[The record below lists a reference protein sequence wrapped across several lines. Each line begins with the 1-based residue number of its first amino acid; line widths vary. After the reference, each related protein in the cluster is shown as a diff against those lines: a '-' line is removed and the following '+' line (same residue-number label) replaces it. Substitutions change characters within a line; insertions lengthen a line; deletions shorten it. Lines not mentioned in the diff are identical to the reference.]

1 MPMKGPRSIAR
12 SSVTAAAA
20 RVAAAVVAAVVT
32 AVAFAPRTGHA
43 AGPAP
48 APAPSASAAAPK
60 VVDPTGDV
68 QAPAD
73 RTLVVTL
80 PDGVA
85 VTLEPGTHGRW
96 LPRGKLPSETN
107 SWALGYHLVLIEGE
121 LDVRMPDGAGGAKG
135 KHAFLVQT
143 KAGTLTDWRGKL
155 HVMVHDDKTT
165 AAIYEGALVVGSNGQ
180 GFPVYDGAGILMRK
194 GVNPD
199 KSRGIP
205 AAPVWDS
212 DHGAPSLV
220 VEPQGARGNVGVS
233 WKPVP
238 GAAGYRVAIAH
249 DAAMSGVM
257 EIASTTDTSYAMVE
271 RGGGGYWAQVRAV
284 GPEGIVGEW
293 SPARSLRVVHYAVPD
308 GATVA
313 RDGTIVLP
321 PRLSVRLADADGL
334 EMAYATSTSTTPGPL
349 YWSPV
354 SGSLRLPD
362 DADVRVV
369 HLRDPGLGQEATL
382 TLARRAL
389 RVDIDMTPRDPLPG
403 NSIDVRAV
411 AWDPTRRLDP
421 TQESISLEVT
431 RDLTAVP
438 VSWRQAGNTWTA
450 RIPPAPT
457 PGPTVI
463 RVVARDAF
471 GAEIGRGFV
480 EIAGSVQDP
489 R

>member
-1 MPMKGPRSIAR
+1 MPMKGPRSPAVLLVA
-12 SSVTAAAA
+12 SLGAALAA
-20 RVAAAVVAAVVT
+20 S
-32 AVAFAPRTGHA
+32 PA
-43 AGPAP
+43 AGLAASPP
-48 APAPSASAAAPK
+48 PSASSAPSPPAAAAPK
-60 VVDPTGDV
+60 AIDPVGDV

-73 RTLVVTL
+73 RTLIVAL
-80 PDGVA
+80 SDGVV

-107 SWALGYHLVLIEGE
+107 SWAMGYHLVLVEGE
-121 LDVRMPDGAGGAKG
+121 LDVRMPDGPKG

-155 HVMVHDDKTT
+155 HVAVHDDKAT
-165 AAIYEGALVVGSNGQ
+165 AAIYQGALVVGSNGQ

-205 AAPVWDS
+205 AAPAWDS
-212 DHGAPSLV
+212 DRGAPSLL
-220 VEPQGARGNVGVS
+220 VEPVGSRGNLGMS

-238 GAAGYRVAIAH
+238 GAASYRVAIAH
-249 DAAMSGVM
+249 DAAMTGVM
-257 EIASTTDTSYAMVE
+257 EVATTADTTYAMVE

-293 SPARSLRVVHYAVPD
+293 SPPRSLRVVHYAVPD

-313 RDGTIVLP
+313 RDGAIVLP
-321 PRLSVRLADADGL
+321 EHVSVKLADADGL
-334 EMAYATSTSTTPGPL
+334 QMAYATTAGPSPVPL

-354 SGSLRLPD
+354 AASLRLPD
-362 DADVRVV
+362 EGNVRVI
-369 HLRDPGLGQEATL
+369 HLRDPALGQETSL
-382 TLARRAL
+382 TLCRRAL
-389 RVDIDMTPRDPLPG
+389 RVDIDVTPHDPQP
-403 NSIDVRAV
+403 SDTIDVRAV

-421 TQESISLEVT
+421 SQERITLEVR

-438 VSWRQAGNTWTA
+438 VAWRQAGSTWTA
-450 RIPPAPT
+450 RIPPTPT
-457 PGPTVI
+457 FGPTVV
-463 RVVARDAF
+463 RVVARDSF

-480 EIAGSVQDP
+480 EIAGAAQDP

>member
-1 MPMKGPRSIAR
+1 MPTLGLRSPTSLI
-12 SSVTAAAA
+12 VTALAAA
-20 RVAAAVVAAVVT
+20 LALTPGASLAASPT
-32 AVAFAPRTGHA
+32 
-43 AGPAP
+43 PAP
-48 APAPSASAAAPK
+48 AATATPK
-60 VVDPTGDV
+60 LVDPTGDV

-80 PDGVA
+80 PDGVT
-85 VTLEPGTHGRW
+85 VTLEPGTRGRW

-107 SWALGYHLVLIEGE
+107 SWASGCHLVLLDGE
-121 LDVRMPDGAGGAKG
+121 LDVRMPEGPKG

-165 AAIYEGALVVGSNGQ
+165 AAIYQGALVVGSNGQ

-205 AAPVWDS
+205 GAPVWDAE
-212 DHGAPSLV
+212 HGAPSLL
-220 VEPQGARGNVGVS
+220 VEPQGSRGNVGVS

-238 GAAGYRVAIAH
+238 GAASYRVAIAH

-257 EIASTTDTSYAMVE
+257 EIATTNDTGYTMVE

-293 SPARSLRVVHYAVPD
+293 SPARSLRVVHYTVPQ

-313 RDGTIVLP
+313 RDGAIVLP
-321 PRLSVRLADADGL
+321 PHLAVKLDDAAGL
-334 EMAYATSTSTTPGPL
+334 EMAYATTAGRSPVPL

-354 SGSLRLPD
+354 APSLRLPD
-362 DADVRVV
+362 DADARIV
-369 HLRDPGLGQEATL
+369 HLRDPALGQETTL
-382 TLARRAL
+382 TIARRAL
-389 RVDIDMTPRDPLPG
+389 RVDVDMTPRNPQPT
-403 NSIDVRAV
+403 STIDVRAV
-411 AWDPTRRLDP
+411 AWDPTKRLDP
-421 TQESISLEVT
+421 AQEQITLEVT
-431 RDLTAVP
+431 RDLTALP
-438 VSWRQAGNTWTA
+438 VAWRQAGSTWTA
-450 RIPPAPT
+450 RIPPGST
-457 PGPTVI
+457 VGPTVI
-463 RVVARDAF
+463 RVVARDAY

-480 EIAGSVQDP
+480 EIADTVQGP

>member
-1 MPMKGPRSIAR
+1 MPNLGLRSPA
-12 SSVTAAAA
+12 SLLVTALAAVLAFAPGTSLAASPTPAPAAAA
-20 RVAAAVVAAVVT
+20 
-32 AVAFAPRTGHA
+32 P
-43 AGPAP
+43 
-48 APAPSASAAAPK
+48 PK
-60 VVDPTGDV
+60 LVDPTGDV

-80 PDGVA
+80 PDGVT
-85 VTLEPGTHGRW
+85 VTLEPGTRGRW

-107 SWALGYHLVLIEGE
+107 SWASGCHLVLLDGE
-121 LDVRMPDGAGGAKG
+121 LDVRMPDGPKG

-165 AAIYEGALVVGSNGQ
+165 AAIYQGALVVGSNGQ

-205 AAPVWDS
+205 GAPVWDA
-212 DHGAPSLV
+212 DHGAPSLL
-220 VEPQGARGNVGVS
+220 VEPEGSRGNVGVS

-238 GAAGYRVAIAH
+238 GAASYRVAIAH

-257 EIASTTDTSYAMVE
+257 EIATTNDTGYTMVE

-293 SPARSLRVVHYAVPD
+293 SPARSLRVVHYTVPQ

-313 RDGTIVLP
+313 RDGAIVLP
-321 PRLSVRLADADGL
+321 PRLAVKLDDAAGL
-334 EMAYATSTSTTPGPL
+334 EMAYATTAGHSPVPL

-354 SGSLRLPD
+354 ASSLRLPD
-362 DADVRVV
+362 DADARIV
-369 HLRDPGLGQEATL
+369 HLRDPALGQETTL
-382 TLARRAL
+382 TIARRAL
-389 RVDIDMTPRDPLPG
+389 RVDVDMTPRNPQP
-403 NSIDVRAV
+403 SSTIEVRAV
-411 AWDPTRRLDP
+411 AWDPTKRLDP
-421 TQESISLEVT
+421 AQEQITLEVT
-431 RDLTAVP
+431 RDLTALP
-438 VSWRQAGNTWTA
+438 VAWRQAGSTWTA
-450 RIPPAPT
+450 RIPPAST
-457 PGPTVI
+457 VGPTVI
-463 RVVARDAF
+463 RVVARDTF

-480 EIAGSVQDP
+480 EIADTVQGAK
-489 R
+489 